1 MQWDGKVGGKTYSQ
15 SHHKMCEQGHL
26 SETLNGRKPG
36 TSLYLD
42 ITDPDVLKL
51 FEQQKITPV
60 AGVYCIAPGVVDN
73 GDGTYSP
80 NRKLVT
86 LESYYK
92 EYYRIGN
99 VETNTF
105 STTYLKLREVRLDY
119 QLPKKWLKNTFISNA
134 SVGVYGR
141 NLLCITSYPMFDPE
155 TTSLDGNTFVPG
167 VEVGTL
173 PTSRSWGVNLK
184 VDF

>member
-1 MQWDGKVGGKTYSQ
+1 MVLIVRIRNLSPW
-15 SHHKMCEQGHL
+15 SHIIR
-26 SETLNGRKPG
+26 S
-36 TSLYLD
+36 
-42 ITDPDVLKL
+42 IT
-51 FEQQKITPV
+51 
-60 AGVYCIAPGVVDN
+60 
-73 GDGTYSP
+73 
-80 NRKLVT
+80 
-86 LESYYK
+86 
-92 EYYRIGN
+92 RIGN

-119 QLPKKWLKNTFISNA
+119 QLPKSWLKNTFINNA
-134 SVGVYGR
+134 SVGIYGR
-141 NLLCITSYPMFDPE
+141 NLLCITSYPMYDPE